1 MKVKVLGTGC
11 PKCKRLYQEAEK
23 AIAEFGGSVTDVAL
37 EKVENIDDIIN
48 YGVMMTPALV
58 INEEVKS
65 TGKIPKSAEMVQW
78 INAALE
84 GQNDIS

>member
-11 PKCKRLYQEAEK
+11 AKCKRLYQEAEK
-23 AIAEFGGSVTDVAL
+23 AIAESGKNVEL
-37 EKVENIDDIIN
+37 EKVENIEDIMN

-58 INEEVKS
+58 VNEEVKS
-65 TGKIPKSAEMVQW
+65 TGKIPRSAEMVAW

-84 GQNDIS
+84 G